1 MKIKE
6 ITSAIEESAPLRLQ
20 ESYDNSGLLV
30 GDADAEVDSA
40 LLCVDITE
48 AVLDEALRLGA
59 GLIISHHP
67 VIFHPLRHITGSTYI
82 ERVVAKAIVHDIALY
97 ACHTNLDSAP
107 DGMSFRLGN
116 LLGLRNVVLL
126 GEPSSVDPGA
136 GLGIVG
142 ELPEPTELHD
152 FLRFVK
158 KTLDCETIRYSGGGN
173 PEVRKVA
180 VCTGAGAS
188 MTNDARRAGAD
199 LFISSEFRYN
209 DFLDA
214 AGLMTIADVGHFE
227 SEYCAIDLVFDI
239 ITKKIP
245 TFALHKSG
253 ESVNP
258 VNYITV

>member
-6 ITSAIEESAPLRLQ
+6 IISVIEEAAPLCLQ
-20 ESYDNSGLLV
+20 ENYDNSGLLV
-30 GDADAEVDSA
+30 GSADAEVDSA

-67 VIFHPLRHITGSTYI
+67 IIFHPLKHITGTTYI
-82 ERVVAKAIVHDIALY
+82 ERVVAKAIINNVALY

-107 DGMSFRLGN
+107 DGMSRRLGN

-126 GEPSSVDPGA
+126 GEPSICDPRA
-136 GLGIVG
+136 GLGVVG
-142 ELPEPTELHD
+142 ELPEAMTLHD

-158 KTLDCETIRYSGGGN
+158 KTLNVGAVKYSGVGD
-173 PEVRKVA
+173 PEIRRVA
-180 VCTGAGAS
+180 ICTGAGAS
-188 MTNDARRAGAD
+188 MTGHARRAGAD
-199 LFISSEFRYN
+199 LFVSSEFRYN

-214 AGLMTIADVGHFE
+214 AAGMVIADVGHFE
-227 SEYCAIDLVFDI
+227 SEYCAIDLVYDI

-245 TFALHKSG
+245 TFALHKSS

-258 VNYITV
+258 VNYII